1 MTNNDTSNESK
12 PMPVKEQLIEIEAKI
27 KSIQIDQDNLAMKK
41 TFDHGGW
48 KTKTAEKQFDKM
60 EREIEKLDETYD
72 ALLEQL

>member
-1 MTNNDTSNESK
+1 MA
-12 PMPVKEQLIEIEAKI
+12 VKEQLLEIEAKI
-27 KSIQIDQDNLAMKK
+27 KRIQIDQDNLAMKK